1 MLIEKV
7 VQSQNTIP
15 TDGFFALV
23 LLGPRSG
30 VVGCDW
36 SFPCLG
42 VVLLWDRLVHL
53 LQVTEFSIFQVSRK
67 DVSYVVLR
75 GLIVVEVVVLFQK
88 DLDRQF
94 IACNLL
100 LVSSKSIAK
109 SIGDWIRSKSIVDLV
124 ASFLVIC
131 HELQFV
137 LVVALNLVLVAI
149 EMVVRVV
156 DIVSSLLL

>member
-1 MLIEKV
+1 MEIL
-7 VQSQNTIP
+7 
-15 TDGFFALV
+15 ALV

-30 VVGCDW
+30 VVGRDW
-36 SFPCLG
+36 CFLCLG
-42 VVLLWDRLVHL
+42 VVLLWDRFVHL
-53 LQVTEFSIFQVSRK
+53 LQVSEFSIFQVSSK

-94 IACNLL
+94 IAGNLL

>member
-1 MLIEKV
+1 MGKRTESPERSASRESRPEPEHHSHRWKFL
-7 VQSQNTIP
+7 P
-15 TDGFFALV
+15 LFFLAHDLA
-23 LLGPRSG
+23 LLG
-30 VVGCDW
+30 
-36 SFPCLG
+36 
-42 VVLLWDRLVHL
+42 
-53 LQVTEFSIFQVSRK
+53 VTGAFL
-67 DVSYVVLR
+67 VLR

>member
-1 MLIEKV
+1 
-7 VQSQNTIP
+7 
-15 TDGFFALV
+15 
-23 LLGPRSG
+23 
-30 VVGCDW
+30 
-36 SFPCLG
+36 
-42 VVLLWDRLVHL
+42 
-53 LQVTEFSIFQVSRK
+53 VSRK

-94 IACNLL
+94 IAGNLL

-149 EMVVRVV
+149 ERGVRVV